1 MEFRKNCCVKHIHE
15 YGTAHGIT
23 MDVRREEEKDSK
35 EKTAK
40 VKKGKVINFF

>member
-1 MEFRKNCCVKHIHE
+1 
-15 YGTAHGIT
+15 

-40 VKKGKVINFF
+40 EKKSAKSSTFFRVILHLLRQMHFFFKT